1 MNKVDETRKHIIQ
14 TSLALFNKKGYSQ
27 TSIQDIMDATGLPKG
42 AIYRRFES
50 KNEIALA
57 SFEYAGSIIWRCIL
71 DATNAKVTA
80 TDKIIAM
87 FHVYQDAVY
96 NPPVDGG
103 CPLIN
108 TAIETDFGFPELH
121 DKAAEAYKQ
130 TILFI
135 QAIIDEGVRSKE
147 FKRDIDSYSLASFLF
162 STMEGAVM
170 ASRLSFNN
178 EHMQYSIQ
186 HVKTLLQYYSEENPR

>member
-1 MNKVDETRKHIIQ
+1 MNKVDETRKLIIQ

-42 AIYRRFES
+42 AIYRRFEN

-57 SFEYAGSIIWRCIL
+57 SFEYAGSIIWSFIL
-71 DATNAKVTA
+71 EATNSKVTA
-80 TDKIIAM
+80 TDKVIAM

-96 NPPVDGG
+96 NPPVEGG

-147 FKRDIDSYSLASFLF
+147 YKRDIDSYSLASFLF

-170 ASRLSFNN
+170 ASRLSLHN
-178 EHMQYSIQ
+178 EHMQHSIA
-186 HVKTLLQYYSEENPR
+186 HVKTLLQHYSEENPR